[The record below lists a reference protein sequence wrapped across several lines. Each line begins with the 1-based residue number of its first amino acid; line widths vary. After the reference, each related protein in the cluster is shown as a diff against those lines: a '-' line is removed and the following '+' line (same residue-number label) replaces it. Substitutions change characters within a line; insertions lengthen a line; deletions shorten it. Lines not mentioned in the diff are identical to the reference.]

1 MTHCQVGLQ
10 WSWRWLTSI
19 DHSTLSLWLT
29 IFVRIKLAQRDVN
42 AELDTSRV
50 YLRVRSGRVGSGWV
64 TKLSVLGGSGPVSTK
79 NLINYAI
86 YTQET
91 DYSSTI
97 IPNDKKFFHHRV
109 APPFEFSNTKRDG
122 NIPTGTHPPP
132 LTGAS
137 NARGYE
143 KITIFDQD
151 LALSRKWCKIEP

>member
-1 MTHCQVGLQ
+1 MQSWTRVG
-10 WSWRWLTSI
+10 
-19 DHSTLSLWLT
+19 ST
-29 IFVRIKLAQRDVN
+29 
-42 AELDTSRV
+42 
-50 YLRVRSGRVGSGWV
+50 YGSGRVGSGWV

-151 LALSRKWCKIEP
+151 LALSRK